1 MEKKKIKIGLIGL
14 GTVGTGVYKTLEPFE
29 DIEVAKIA
37 VKNINKPRNIEGFDS
52 TLLTDNP
59 FEVVQNPDIDIVVEL
74 IGGLEPAFDLIA
86 EAIKNGKQVLITTH
100 NPAILDG
107 LNLNDRQHQYL
118 YVVSRNDEGKTQAK
132 RILMKESSG
141 APRMMLSE
149 MWMKGLIG
157 GIPNNF

>member
-1 MEKKKIKIGLIGL
+1 MKKI
-14 GTVGTGVYKTLEPFE
+14 
-29 DIEVAKIA
+29 
-37 VKNINKPRNIEGFDS
+37 S
-52 TLLTDNP
+52 
-59 FEVVQNPDIDIVVEL
+59 EL
-74 IGGLEPAFDLIA
+74 
-86 EAIKNGKQVLITTH
+86 AIKNGKQVLITTH

-141 APRMMLSE
+141 VLRMMLSE